1 MVESGVGASMTGR
14 KGFTVLLGALLFVS
28 LTVTPVLAQ
37 GAGNGGE
44 EAMVTGVPAV
54 VVFIA
59 GAALLVYSVEKLIGF
74 LTKAAVGLD
83 LSLFVLAILFTGIEF
98 DDVVFGVATN
108 VENLNGVALGI
119 VFGTALSLTGITLAL
134 AAIVTPFEVNVPR
147 DYLVLFALSPLVM
160 VPFVLSGG
168 VTPVDGLVLI
178 ALFVAVFG
186 YIVYRE
192 SDRNTPV
199 FRDTEVQE
207 MLDGGVVRPIA
218 DDIPFVPERELP
230 GVAWLGLSVLA
241 LVGLVVGASAMSV
254 GTEGVI
260 TTYGIEDTVFG
271 ATIAT
276 AVLTVED
283 LFLTIEPVRRG
294 APEIGIGNVVGSVLF
309 SVTGKIGIIALAGSV
324 GIGSAVL
331 VWHLPVLIVGTLLA
345 AYFIS
350 TGHLKAWHGY
360 VLLGLYVVYWVVSFA
375 VFGGAP
381 IEV

>member
-1 MVESGVGASMTGR
+1 
-14 KGFTVLLGALLFVS
+14 
-28 LTVTPVLAQ
+28 
-37 GAGNGGE
+37 
-44 EAMVTGVPAV
+44 MVTGIPAV

-134 AAIVTPFEVNVPR
+134 AAIVTPFEVDVPR
-147 DYLVLFALSPLVM
+147 DYLVLLALLPLVM

-168 VTPVDGLVLI
+168 VTPFDGVVLL

-207 MLDGGVVRPIA
+207 MLDGGVVRPVA

-230 GVAWLGLSVLA
+230 GVAWLGLSLLA
-241 LVGLVVGASAMSV
+241 LVGLVVGASAMSI

-283 LFLTIEPVRRG
+283 LFLTVEPVRRG

-331 VWHLPVLIVGTLLA
+331 VWHLPVLIIGTLLA

-350 TGHLKAWHGY
+350 TGHLEAWHGY

>member
-1 MVESGVGASMTGR
+1 MGGR
-14 KGFTVLLGALLFVS
+14 KERGFTVLLAVVVFVS
-28 LTVTPVLAQ
+28 FTAVPAFA
-37 GAGNGGE
+37 AGGGGDD
-44 EAMVTGVPAV
+44 APLVTGVPAAI
-54 VVFIA
+54 VFLA

-108 VENLNGVALGI
+108 VENLDGVALGI
-119 VFGTALSLTGITLAL
+119 VFGTALSLTGVTLAL
-134 AAIVTPFEVNVPR
+134 AAILTPFEVDVPD

-168 VTPVDGLVLI
+168 VTPLDGVVLI
-178 ALFVAVFG
+178 ALFVLVFG

-192 SDRNTPV
+192 SNRSTPV
-199 FRDTEVQE
+199 FRDTEMVE
-207 MLDGGVVRPIA
+207 MLDGGVVRPVA
-218 DDIPFVPERELP
+218 DDIPFVPDRELP
-230 GVAWLGLSVLA
+230 GIAWLGLSVIA
-241 LVGLVVGASAMSV
+241 LVGLVVGAAAMSM
-254 GTEGVI
+254 GTDGLV
-260 TTYGIEDTVFG
+260 TTLGIRDTVFG

-309 SVTGKIGIIALAGSV
+309 SVTGKIGIIAFAGSI
-324 GIGSAVL
+324 GIGSPVL
-331 VWHLPVLIVGTLLA
+331 VWHLPVFIVGTALA

-350 TGHLKAWHGY
+350 TGRLRPWQGY
-360 VLLGLYVVYWVVSFA
+360 VLLGLYVAYWFVSFV
-375 VFGGAP
+375 VFGGVP